1 MFVFPPQKKKNRSRL
16 GNRSRGSHSLR
27 KFGFL
32 MGCIVVMTLV
42 SYRSER
48 ILLTSRQRTLSQVE
62 ETVEFTR
69 KTLEPHGK
77 KSNTVRVRPH
87 NKRTVYVS

>member
-1 MFVFPPQKKKNRSRL
+1 
-16 GNRSRGSHSLR
+16 
-27 KFGFL
+27 